1 MSKQFQTLCLEKLV
15 LKNVLVGLHEA
26 KGDPPEKE
34 NEIKNRLSRFA
45 IYKQFVW
52 WIYQRLGRGNRRV
65 LPSCIL
71 WKIREHYPR
80 ANGRYVLE
88 NEGEKNIRSL
98 YYKAYITKLT
108 LIKITVYLVLNP

>member
-71 WKIREHYPR
+71 WKIREHYPK
-80 ANGRYVLE
+80 ANGRYVL
-88 NEGEKNIRSL
+88 
-98 YYKAYITKLT
+98 
-108 LIKITVYLVLNP
+108 